1 MIALTAAEI
10 AAATGGVL
18 RGAAATDPALV
29 VSGPVVVDSRDDITG
44 GLFVALPGENV
55 DGHDYASVAVAGGAA
70 LVLAARDVIGAGGT
84 VLPSVVVA
92 DVERALGDLARVVL
106 ERLREAALEPGGSDL
121 RVVGITGSVG
131 KTTTKDLLAQLCGSV
146 GPTIAPVR
154 SFNNEIGLPLT
165 VLRADESTR
174 FLVLEMGASGPGHL
188 SYLTDIAPPDVAVV
202 LIVGHAHLGGFG
214 GIDAVAVAKS
224 EIVQGLVSDGVA
236 VLNADDPRVSA
247 MADLAPGEVVTFGAA
262 PQATVGVRDVRLDR
276 SGRATFTLVRRGEV
290 ERTAEVTLRLVGE
303 HHVHN
308 ALGAA
313 AAALA
318 VGLELDEVAAG
329 LSAADALSPHRM
341 HVVDRP
347 DGVTIVDDSYN
358 ANPDSM
364 RAALKALAVLAGRDR
379 RSIAVLGE
387 MLELGPGA
395 REAHDAIGRLCV
407 RLNIGLTIVVGDGAR
422 AIRDGANHEGSWGDE
437 VVLADDLE
445 VATAFLESEL
455 RPGDVVLVKS
465 SYGAGLWK
473 LGDVLVEGAA
483 R

>member
-1 MIALTAAEI
+1 
-10 AAATGGVL
+10 
-18 RGAAATDPALV
+18 
-29 VSGPVVVDSRDDITG
+29 
-44 GLFVALPGENV
+44 
-55 DGHDYASVAVAGGAA
+55 
-70 LVLAARDVIGAGGT
+70 
-84 VLPSVVVA
+84 
-92 DVERALGDLARVVL
+92 
-106 ERLREAALEPGGSDL
+106 
-121 RVVGITGSVG
+121 
-131 KTTTKDLLAQLCGSV
+131 
-146 GPTIAPVR
+146 
-154 SFNNEIGLPLT
+154 
-165 VLRADESTR
+165 
-174 FLVLEMGASGPGHL
+174 
-188 SYLTDIAPPDVAVV
+188 
-202 LIVGHAHLGGFG
+202 
-214 GIDAVAVAKS
+214 
-224 EIVQGLVSDGVA
+224 
-236 VLNADDPRVSA
+236 
-247 MADLAPGEVVTFGAA
+247 VTFGAA
-262 PQATVGVRDVRLDR
+262 PDATVGVRDVRLDR
-276 SGRATFTLVRRGEV
+276 SGRATFTLVRRGET
-290 ERTAEVTLRLVGE
+290 EQTAEVSLRLVGE

-318 VGLELDEVAAG
+318 VGLDLDEVAAG

-347 DGVTIVDDSYN
+347 DGVTVVDDSYN

-387 MLELGPGA
+387 MLELGPEA

-437 VVLADDLE
+437 VVLADDLA

-465 SYGAGLWK
+465 SYGAGLWR
-473 LGDVLVEGAA
+473 LGDTLVEGGV